1 MFKYIVDA
9 KKQKGKINKEIYG
22 NFSEHIG
29 KGIYEG
35 IYVGEK
41 SHIPN
46 KAGMR
51 CDVVEALKEIKLPVL
66 RWPGGWFADEYHWM
80 DGIGPKESRKRT
92 VNAQWGRVIEDNSF
106 GTHEFLE
113 LCEQIGCEPYISAN
127 LGSGTVKEMAEWMEY
142 MTFDGDSTMANLR
155 RQNGREKPWNI
166 KYFGIGN
173 ESWSGGGCMSADYY
187 ADCYRRYRL
196 YCRSYSDRPLYRI
209 ACGGGS
215 NGASCEW
222 TETLMKRAV
231 FLMEGREPDFLME
244 GLSVHYY
251 AQLDKKRYGNHATK
265 FSPEEWYATLKQAL
279 YIENVIDVHATI
291 MNKYDPEKKI
301 GMIID
306 EWGTW
311 FNQEEGT
318 EPLFLYQQNTMRDAL
333 VAAVSLNIF
342 NKHCDRVRMA
352 NIAQLT
358 NVLQA
363 VVLTEGEK
371 MVLTPTY
378 YTFLL
383 YKCHQDSNLLES
395 YIETCEIGQEED
407 SIVNLH
413 ESASID
419 AEGNIHITICNLSH
433 KDAFEIDTEIVSV
446 EPECVSAQILTA
458 PMDAHNTFEE
468 RDKVVVQ
475 DFTDYQMKD
484 GHILLKIPACS
495 VIHLEIRK

>member
-1 MFKYIVDA
+1 MFKYTVYA
-9 KKQKGKINKEIYG
+9 KHPKGKINREIYG

-35 IYVGEK
+35 IYVGEG
-41 SHIPN
+41 SDIPN
-46 KAGMR
+46 QAGMR
-51 CDVVEALKEIKLPVL
+51 TDVVNALKEMKLPVL

-92 VNAQWGRVIEDNSF
+92 VNVQWGGVTEDNSF

-127 LGSGTVKEMAEWMEY
+127 VGSGTVQEMAEWIEY

-155 RQNGREKPWNI
+155 RKNGREKPWKI

-173 ESWSGGGCMSADYY
+173 ESWSGGGYMSADYY
-187 ADCYRRYRL
+187 ADCYRRYRT
-196 YCRSYSDRPLYRI
+196 YCRNYGTSQLYRI

-215 NGASCEW
+215 NGEDCDW
-222 TETLMKRAV
+222 TETLMRRASS
-231 FLMEGREPDFLME
+231 RME
-244 GLSVHYY
+244 GLSIHYY
-251 AQLDKKRYGNHATK
+251 AKLDGKQYRNLAAE
-265 FSPEEWYATLKQAL
+265 FSLEEWYATLKQAL
-279 YIENVIDVHATI
+279 RIEQVIEAHAAS
-291 MNKYDPEKKI
+291 MDKYDPEKRV
-301 GMIID
+301 GMIVD

-311 FNQEEGT
+311 FDVEEGT

-342 NKHCDRVRMA
+342 NKHCDRVKMA
-352 NIAQLT
+352 NIAQLA

-378 YTFLL
+378 YAFLL
-383 YKCHQDSNLLES
+383 YKYHQDSTLLES
-395 YIETCEIGQEED
+395 TIETCEIGQQEHTV
-407 SIVNLH
+407 VNLH
-413 ESASID
+413 ESASVD
-419 AEGNIHITICNLSH
+419 AEGNIHITVCNLSH
-433 KDAFEIDTEIVSV
+433 AQTHEIDTEIVSA
-446 EPECVSAQILTA
+446 ELGDIRAEILTGA
-458 PMDAHNTFEE
+458 MNAHNTFEE
-468 RDKVVVQ
+468 MDKVGVQ
-475 DFTDYQMKD
+475 TFTDYQMKD

-495 VIHLEIRK
+495 VLHLEIRNA